1 MRYFIEISFNGSK
14 YNGWQKQ
21 KNATSVQEVLDK
33 AMSTLLHE
41 KISTTGCGRTDTG
54 VHALQFF
61 AHFDVSD
68 KIEKPVELL
77 YHLNAVLPKDIA
89 AHRLIAVTK
98 HANARHDAFS
108 RTYHYH
114 LYFKKNPFLIERG
127 YWLFNK
133 PDFSKMNFACRVL
146 KRYDD
151 FSSFSKSR
159 TDTKHNLCKIKHA
172 EWKKRGEEWV
182 FEITANR
189 FLRGMV
195 RAIVGTML
203 DIGSGKISV
212 KDFEDIIKSKS
223 RARAGISVPAQGLFL
238 VEVKYGII

>member
-1 MRYFIEISFNGSK
+1 MRYFIEISFNGK
-14 YNGWQKQ
+14 NYNGWQKQ
-21 KNATSVQEVLDK
+21 KNATSVQEILDR
-33 AMSTLLHE
+33 AMSILLHE
-41 KISTTGCGRTDTG
+41 RIATTGCGRTDSG

-61 AHFDVSD
+61 AHFDVAE
-68 KIEKPVELL
+68 KIKKPDELL

-98 HANARHDAFS
+98 HANARHDAIS

-114 LYFKKNPFLIERG
+114 IYFKKNPFLAERG

-151 FSSFSKSR
+151 FSCFSKSR
-159 TDTKHNLCKIKHA
+159 SDTRHNRCKIKHA
-172 EWKKRGEEWV
+172 EWKKKGEEWV

-195 RAIVGTML
+195 RAMVGTML
-203 DIGSGKISV
+203 DMGSGKISG
-212 KDFEDIIKSKS
+212 EDLEQILKSKS
-223 RARAGISVPAQGLFL
+223 RARAGRSVPAQGLFL
-238 VEVKYGII
+238 AEVKYDII